1 MFFEKKII
9 ILTGLLGL
17 LASVLVG
24 IGEFL
29 LHFDALA
36 RYAGSYDFFEAVS
49 ERRATQGHFIAVL
62 AAPLYLFGI
71 WHIYKMLQPASKFW
85 SGLAFFIM
93 CYGFIIGA
101 IWIGSRSSAAALVA
115 AQTTGLFTCQIT
127 CLIPTIT
134 DLLITYDLRY
144 ESLLAVIRI
153 SAFVFSIIFFSLI
166 MTGRTAYPRWM
177 ALFNPVILILANFLI
192 FWLAPEIG
200 KYLMPIA
207 LNVSFFII
215 FAISLFIVINNHKQ
229 VTHG

>member
-1 MFFEKKII
+1 MLIEKKTMII
-9 ILTGLLGL
+9 TGLIGL

-24 IGEFL
+24 VGEFL
-29 LHFDALA
+29 LHFDTLA
-36 RYAGSYDFFEAVS
+36 RYHGGYDFFEAVTES
-49 ERRATQGHFIAVL
+49 HATQGHFIAVL
-62 AAPLYLFGI
+62 AAPLYLFGV
-71 WHIYKMLQPASKFW
+71 WHIYKMLQPASRFW
-85 SGLAFFIM
+85 SGVAFFVM
-93 CYGFIIGA
+93 SYGFIVGA

-115 AQTTGLFTCQIT
+115 AQVSGLFTCQIT
-127 CLIPTIT
+127 CLTPTIT
-134 DLLITYDLRY
+134 DLLISYDLRY

-153 SAFVFSIIFFSLI
+153 TALVFSIIYSSLI

-177 ALFNPVILILANFLI
+177 ALFNPIVLIITNFLI
-192 FWLAPEIG
+192 FYLAPEIG